1 MTSTPHLTEIDALK
15 SRLDARRPL
24 SPEQVRGLATVFEA
38 EETDYIHESNAIEG
52 NTLTLAETEVVI
64 RRGLTVHGKPLKDHL
79 EAKNHLSAFQLLR
92 QLVAD
97 QTAFSENVLL
107 QLHAL
112 ILRSIEDEWAGR
124 YRTVPV
130 RISGSR
136 HIPPNPIKVPDLMAN
151 LFSWYGSAPAVPAGH
166 PVEIAADLH
175 LRLAQVHPFIDGNG
189 RVCRL
194 AMNLHL
200 MQRGFPLTIIRAAN
214 TQRAAYYHALAAADV
229 SGTPAAFRAF
239 VAERV
244 LESLHRYEEALG

>member
-1 MTSTPHLTEIDALK
+1 MTPTPHLAEIDGLK
-15 SRLDARRPL
+15 ARLDARRPL

-79 EAKNHLSAFQLLR
+79 EARNHLDAFRLLR
-92 QLVAD
+92 RLVGD
-97 QTAFSENVLL
+97 QTLFTESVLL

-112 ILRSIEDEWAGR
+112 ILRGIEDEWAGR
-124 YRTVPV
+124 YRAVPV

-136 HIPPNPIKVPDLMAN
+136 HIPSNPLKVPDLMAG
-151 LFSWYGSAPAVPAGH
+151 LFAWYGSAPAGH
-166 PVEIAADLH
+166 PVEVAADLH
-175 LRLAQVHPFIDGNG
+175 LRLAQIHPFIDGNG

-200 MQRGFPLTIIRAAN
+200 MRCGFPLTIIRAAN
-214 TQRAAYYHALAAADV
+214 IQRAAYYHALSAADENGSPEV
-229 SGTPAAFRAF
+229 FRAF
-239 VAERV
+239 IAERV

>member
-1 MTSTPHLTEIDALK
+1 MMPTPHLAEIDALK
-15 SRLDARRPL
+15 IRLDARRPL

-79 EAKNHLSAFQLLR
+79 EAKNHLVAFQLLR
-92 QLVAD
+92 RLVAD
-97 QTAFSENVLL
+97 QTAFSEKVLL
-107 QLHAL
+107 QLHTF

-136 HIPPNPIKVPDLMAN
+136 HIPPNPLKVPDLMAD
-151 LFSWYGSAPAVPAGH
+151 LFAWYGTSPAGH
-166 PVEIAADLH
+166 PVAIAADLH

-200 MQRGFPLTIIRAAN
+200 MQCGFPLTIIRAAN
-214 TQRAAYYHALAAADV
+214 VQRAAYYHALAAANE
-229 SGTPAAFRAF
+229 SGTPDAFRAWI
-239 VAERV
+239 AERV
-244 LESLHRYEEALG
+244 LESLRRYEESVG

>member
-1 MTSTPHLTEIDALK
+1 MTPTPHLAEIDALK
-15 SRLDARRPL
+15 SSLDARRPL
-24 SPEQVRGLATVFEA
+24 SSEQVRGLATVFEA

-79 EAKNHLSAFQLLR
+79 EAKNHLTAFQLLR
-92 QLVAD
+92 RLVAD
-97 QTAFSENVLL
+97 QTLFTESILL

-112 ILRSIEDEWAGR
+112 ILRGIEDEWAGR

-136 HIPPNPIKVPDLMAN
+136 HIPPNPLKVPDLMAA
-151 LFSWYGSAPAVPAGH
+151 FFAWYRAPAASH
-166 PVEIAADLH
+166 PVEVAADLH

-194 AMNLHL
+194 ALNLHL

-214 TQRAAYYHALAAADV
+214 TQRAAYYHALSAADE
-229 SGTPAAFRAF
+229 SADPAPFRAF
-239 VAERV
+239 IAERV

>member
-1 MTSTPHLTEIDALK
+1 MHTLTTKHQRLAAL
-15 SRLDARRPL
+15 RPL
-24 SPEQVRGLATVFEA
+24 SPESVASLAAAWDVRMV
-38 EETDYIHESNAIEG
+38 YESNSIEG

-92 QLVAD
+92 RLVAE
-97 QTAFSENVLL
+97 QTAFSENTLL
-107 QLHAL
+107 QLHSL
-112 ILRSIEDEWAGR
+112 ILRAIEDEWAGR

-136 HIPPNPIKVPDLMAN
+136 HIPPNPIKVPDLMAD
-151 LFSWYGSAPAVPAGH
+151 LFSWYGSAPAAPAGH

-214 TQRAAYYHALAAADV
+214 TQRAAYYHALSAADE

>member
-1 MTSTPHLTEIDALK
+1 MIPTPHLAEIDALK
-15 SRLDARRPL
+15 ARLDARRPL

-92 QLVAD
+92 RLVAD
-97 QTAFSENVLL
+97 QTACTETMLL
-107 QLHAL
+107 QLHTH

-136 HIPPNPIKVPDLMAN
+136 HLPPNPVKVPDLMAA
-151 LFSWYGSAPAVPAGH
+151 LFAWYGTTTDGH

-214 TQRAAYYHALAAADV
+214 TQRVAYYHALAAADE
-229 SGTPAAFRAF
+229 SGVPDAFRAF

-244 LESLHRYEEALG
+244 LESLQRYEEALG

>member
-1 MTSTPHLTEIDALK
+1 MTTTPHLAEIDALK

-92 QLVAD
+92 RLVTD
-97 QTAFSENVLL
+97 QTALTENVLL

-112 ILRSIEDEWAGR
+112 ILRGIEDEWAGR

-136 HIPPNPIKVPDLMAN
+136 HLPPNPVKVPDLMAA
-151 LFSWYGSAPAVPAGH
+151 LFAWYRATPAGH

-175 LRLAQVHPFIDGNG
+175 LRLAQVHPYIDGNG

-214 TQRAAYYHALAAADV
+214 IQRTAYYHALAAADE
-229 SGTPAAFRAF
+229 SGSPAAFRTF

-244 LESLHRYEEALG
+244 LESLRRYEEALG

>member
-1 MTSTPHLTEIDALK
+1 MTPTPHLTEIDALK
-15 SRLDARRPL
+15 ARLDARRPL
-24 SPEQVRGLATVFEA
+24 SSEQVRGLATVFEA

-79 EAKNHLSAFQLLR
+79 EAKNHLTAFQLLR

-97 QTAFSENVLL
+97 RTTFTESVLL

-136 HIPPNPIKVPDLMAN
+136 HIPPNPLKVPDLMAA
-151 LFSWYGSAPAVPAGH
+151 LFAWYGTAPTGH
-166 PVEIAADLH
+166 AVEIAADLH

-189 RVCRL
+189 RICRL

-214 TQRAAYYHALAAADV
+214 TQRAAYYHALSAADE
-229 SGTPAAFRAF
+229 SGTPDAFRAF

-244 LESLHRYEEALG
+244 LESLRRYEEALG

>member
-1 MTSTPHLTEIDALK
+1 MTTTKHLAEIDALK
-15 SRLDARRPL
+15 ARLDARRPL
-24 SPEQVRGLATVFEA
+24 SPAQVRGLATVFEA
-38 EETDYIHESNAIEG
+38 EETDFIHESNAIEG

-79 EAKNHLSAFQLLR
+79 EAKNHLTAFQFLR
-92 QLVAD
+92 QLVTD
-97 QTAFSENVLL
+97 QTSLTESLL
-107 QLHAL
+107 LRLHSL
-112 ILRSIEDEWAGR
+112 ILRGIEDEWAGR

-136 HIPPNPIKVPDLMAN
+136 HIPPNPRKVPDLMAD
-151 LFSWYGSAPAVPAGH
+151 LFAWYASAPAAH

-214 TQRAAYYHALAAADV
+214 TQRAAYYHALAAADE
-229 SGTPAAFRAF
+229 SGTPDAFRNFIA
-239 VAERV
+239 ARV
-244 LESLHRYEEALG
+244 LESLLRYEEALG